1 MRRNCRGSSLRLAA
15 RLTRRVAPAMLAV
28 AMLLCTPGLVQ
39 AEPSG
44 APDTPDT
51 MGKLIADVA
60 QANQRLQDLNAE
72 IQAEQES
79 VNKALVDVETAR
91 DNAAAAQ
98 HDVETSQQAVKDA
111 SAAIARAQQRFDT
124 FAVATYVNGP
134 SDSYFKATSPDD
146 IIATAAAGQALA
158 ASSRQVMDNL
168 QRARTVQ
175 VNKESVARSAKQK
188 ADKSVADA
196 QASQDAAVSALT
208 NAHRTF
214 AEQQQEVNRLA
225 GERNAAQA
233 RLDAARNW
241 SASAGGP
248 GGQGGQGGQS
258 AGQRA
263 DPRTASRSGD
273 RWDPAAPG
281 SPSRPVG
288 NNGEWA
294 GEWDPTLPQVP
305 SANVPGDP
313 VAVINTILGIS
324 ATSSEV
330 TANMGRG
337 FLQKMGLAP
346 TPTGYTNGRIPR
358 VYGRQASEYVIRRGM
373 SQMGVPYSWGGGN
386 AAGPSKGIG
395 SGSGTVGF
403 DCSGLVLYSFA
414 GVGIKLPHYSGSQY
428 NLGRKIPSSQMRR
441 GDVIFYG
448 PGGSQHVTI
457 YLGDGQ
463 MLEAPDVGLKVR
475 VAPVRTSGMTPYVVR
490 YIEY

>member
-1 MRRNCRGSSLRLAA
+1 MLS
-15 RLTRRVAPAMLAV
+15 VAV
-28 AMLLCTPGLVQ
+28 LLCVPGLAK
-39 AEPSG
+39 AEPG
-44 APDTPDT
+44 ATPDV

-60 QANQRLQDLNAE
+60 KANQRLHDLSAE
-72 IQAEQES
+72 IQTEQES

-98 HDVETSQQAVKDA
+98 HDVQAGQQAVKNA
-111 SAAIARAQQRFDT
+111 NAAIATAQKRLDT

-134 SDSYFKATSPDD
+134 SDSYFRAASPDD
-146 IIATAAAGQALA
+146 VIATAAAGQTLA

-168 QRARTVQ
+168 QRARTTQ
-175 VNKESVARSAKQK
+175 VNKESAARLAKKK
-188 ADKSVADA
+188 ADQAVTDA
-196 QASQDAAVSALT
+196 QSSQDAAVSALT
-208 NAHRTF
+208 NAHRKF
-214 AEQQQEVNRLA
+214 AAQQQEVNRLA
-225 GERNAAQA
+225 DERNTAQA

-248 GGQGGQGGQS
+248 GAGQG
-258 AGQRA
+258 AGPGA
-263 DPRTASRSGD
+263 ASPPGD

-281 SPSRPVG
+281 PASRPAG
-288 NNGEWA
+288 NNGAWA
-294 GEWDPTLPQVP
+294 GAWDPTLPQVP

-313 VAVINTILGIS
+313 IAVINTILGIS

-330 TANMGRG
+330 TSNMGRS

-373 SQMGVPYSWGGGN
+373 SQMGQPYSWGGGN
-386 AAGPSKGIG
+386 AAGPSRGIG
-395 SGSGTVGF
+395 SGSDTVGF

-428 NLGRKIPSSQMRR
+428 NMGRKIPSSQMRR